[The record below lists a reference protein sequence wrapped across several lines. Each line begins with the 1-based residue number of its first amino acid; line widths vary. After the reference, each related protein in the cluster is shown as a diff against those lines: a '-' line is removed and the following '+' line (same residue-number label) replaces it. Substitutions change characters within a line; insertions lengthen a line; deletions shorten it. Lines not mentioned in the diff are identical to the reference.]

1 MACRSS
7 GYVHIFFPTSARP
20 EKFKLLS
27 FDGSKKNPKRKSVE
41 KDGCEACNPVNV
53 APRPMSYKKETF
65 YLQYW
70 IQISTCLNFYQS
82 INVSSD
88 TSAFQ
93 YTFKSFAAAQCHVC
107 VTCHPHTQ
115 SQMQIYRN
123 KLCSPIFYI
132 WRGVLD
138 AYKQGQVCN
147 AALILPH
154 SPTGGHRLR
163 TTKNASFHFSV
174 SFHHQSHIVCPA
186 TEKDYVVSMRFSAI
200 RLICSL
206 EFHSFLHENTHCGG
220 GGGSIQTLDNL

>member
-1 MACRSS
+1 MA
-7 GYVHIFFPTSARP
+7 
-20 EKFKLLS
+20 
-27 FDGSKKNPKRKSVE
+27 KKNPKWKSVE

-53 APRPMSYKKETF
+53 APRPTSYKKETF

-93 YTFKSFAAAQCHVC
+93 YTFKTFAAAAQCHVC
-107 VTCHPHTQ
+107 VTCDHCVLAIFHPHTQ
-115 SQMQIYRN
+115 PQMQIYRH
-123 KLCSPIFYI
+123 KICSQIFYI
-132 WRGVLD
+132 WRGD

-147 AALILPH
+147 AALFLPH

-206 EFHSFLHENTHCGG
+206 EFHSFLHENTHCN
-220 GGGSIQTLDNL
+220 GGGSIQTLNNL